1 MKKIGMIS
9 YYILLILLCLNLLIL
24 SILLPLKYTLFNEE
38 YMKQELIR
46 QNYDT
51 KVYEE
56 IKTQMNHYLIQSGL
70 DESVFDNIIT
80 EEKVKEDITN
90 NLTSLYENKES
101 HIDTTSIT
109 NQLEENIEK
118 YLASQNI
125 EVKDTESLNA
135 FVKQIGSI
143 YDEELNLY
151 GSFPKLQKIMFPLSN
166 VINIII
172 IINILIIL
180 VTLMLIKIIL
190 KKKVGSVPFFVT
202 GVLLFLIENYVLNHV
217 DIAHLLIID
226 KNFSSLLNSFLNQ
239 FFTDLTQFSYL
250 FLGIGIG
257 YLLIRM
263 VFKMILQR

>member
-1 MKKIGMIS
+1 MKKLRMIS

-24 SILLPLKYTLFNEE
+24 SLILPLKYTLFNES
-38 YMKQELIR
+38 YMKQELEK

-70 DESVFDNIIT
+70 DESVFDNIVT
-80 EEKVKEDITN
+80 KEKVKEDIDN
-90 NLTSLYENKES
+90 NLTFLYENKEC

-109 NQLEENIEK
+109 NQLEENIE
-118 YLASQNI
+118 
-125 EVKDTESLNA
+125 VKDMASLNA

-143 YDEELNLY
+143 YEEELNLY
-151 GSFPKLQKIMFPLSN
+151 GSFPKLQKVMFPLTKVIN
-166 VINIII
+166 VIM

-180 VTLMLIKIIL
+180 VTLILIKIIL
-190 KKKVGSVPFFVT
+190 KKKVGSVPFLVV
-202 GVLLFLIENYVLNHV
+202 GGLLFLIKNYVLNHV

-226 KNFSSLLNSFLNQ
+226 KNFSSLLSSFLQQ
-239 FFTDLTQFSYL
+239 FFNNLTMISYL

-257 YLLIRM
+257 YLL
-263 VFKMILQR
+263 VCLFLKNILQR

>member
-56 IKTQMNHYLIQSGL
+56 VKTQMNHYLIQSGL
-70 DESVFDNIIT
+70 DEIVFDNIIT
-80 EEKVKEDITN
+80 EDKVKEDIKN

-101 HIDTTSIT
+101 YVDSTSIT
-109 NQLEENIEK
+109 NQLEENIEN
-118 YLASQNI
+118 YLTSQNI
-125 EVKDTESLNA
+125 EVKATESLNA

-143 YDEELNLY
+143 YEEELNLY

-166 VINIII
+166 VINVII
-172 IINILIIL
+172 IINIF
-180 VTLMLIKIIL
+180 L

-202 GVLLFLIENYVLNHV
+202 GGLLFLIENYVLNHV

-226 KNFSSLLNSFLNQ
+226 NNFSSLLTSFLSQ
-239 FFTDLTQFSYL
+239 FFNNLTQLSYL

-257 YLLIRM
+257 YLLVRM
-263 VFKMILQR
+263 VFKMVLPR

>member
-80 EEKVKEDITN
+80 KDKVKEDITN
-90 NLTSLYENKES
+90 NLTALYENKES

-109 NQLEENIEK
+109 NQLEENIEN

-143 YDEELNLY
+143 YEEELNLY
-151 GSFPKLQKIMFPLSN
+151 GMFPKMQKVMFPLSK
-166 VINIII
+166 
-172 IINILIIL
+172 IINILIIINVMMML
-180 VTLMLIKIIL
+180 VLIILIKFLL
-190 KKKVGSVPFFVT
+190 KMKIGSIPFFTV
-202 GVLLFLIENYVLNHV
+202 GGLLFLMERYVSNHV

-226 KNFSSLLNSFLNQ
+226 KNFSTILTNFLSNFLNWAII
-239 FFTDLTQFSYL
+239 LSYV
-250 FLGIGIG
+250 FLGIGFA
-257 YLLIRM
+257 YLIIRKI
-263 VFKMILQR
+263 FKIIIQR

>member
-1 MKKIGMIS
+1 MKKLKMIC

-24 SILLPLKYTLFNEE
+24 SLILPLKYTLFNES
-38 YMKQELIR
+38 YMKQELEK

-70 DESVFDNIIT
+70 DESVFDNIVT
-80 EEKVKEDITN
+80 KEKVKEDIDN
-90 NLTSLYENKES
+90 NLTSLYENKEC

-109 NQLEENIEK
+109 NQLEENIEN
-118 YLASQNI
+118 YLALQNI
-125 EVKDTESLNA
+125 EVKDMASLNA

-143 YDEELNLY
+143 YEEELNLY
-151 GSFPKLQKIMFPLSN
+151 GSFPKLQKVMFPLTKVIN
-166 VINIII
+166 VIM

-180 VTLMLIKIIL
+180 VTLILIKIIL
-190 KKKVGSVPFFVT
+190 KKKVGSVPFLVV
-202 GVLLFLIENYVLNHV
+202 GGLLFLIKNYVLNHV

-226 KNFSSLLNSFLNQ
+226 KNFSSLLSSFLQQ
-239 FFTDLTQFSYL
+239 FFNNLTMLSYL

-257 YLLIRM
+257 YLL
-263 VFKMILQR
+263 VCLFLKNILQR

>member
-1 MKKIGMIS
+1 MKKLRMIS

-24 SILLPLKYTLFNEE
+24 SLLLPLKYTLFNES
-38 YMKQELIR
+38 YMKQELIK

-56 IKTQMNHYLIQSGL
+56 IKTQMNQYLIQSGL

-80 EEKVKEDITN
+80 KEKVKEDIDN
-90 NLTSLYENKES
+90 NLTFLYENKEC

-109 NQLEENIEK
+109 NQLEANIEN
-118 YLASQNI
+118 YLALQNI
-125 EVKDTESLNA
+125 EVKDMASLNA

-143 YDEELNLY
+143 YEEELNLY
-151 GSFPKLQKIMFPLSN
+151 GSFPKLQKVMFPLTKVIN
-166 VINIII
+166 VIM

-180 VTLMLIKIIL
+180 VTLILIKIIL
-190 KKKVGSVPFFVT
+190 KKKVGSVPFLAV
-202 GVLLFLIENYVLNHV
+202 GGLLFLIENYVLNHV

-226 KNFSSLLNSFLNQ
+226 KNFSSFLSNFLQ
-239 FFTDLTQFSYL
+239 QYFNNLTMLSYL

-257 YLLIRM
+257 YLL
-263 VFKMILQR
+263 VCLFLKNILQR